1 MSLEELLREEVQK
14 QIDRAIEDIPWAT
27 TKLSTSRAKL
37 ALQYKDISDFVYGY
51 EYGCIISNS
60 ISYYQSKVAG
70 GLAAGD
76 ELGQATKVIVSI
88 IADRLPEIRQAILRI
103 V

>member
-1 MSLEELLREEVQK
+1 
-14 QIDRAIEDIPWAT
+14 
-27 TKLSTSRAKL
+27 
-37 ALQYKDISDFVYGY
+37 
-51 EYGCIISNS
+51 
-60 ISYYQSKVAG
+60 
-70 GLAAGD
+70 LAAAD